1 MDSYIFILCPNYSGS
16 TLLWKLIASSPAV
29 SSLPAEGQFLPEV
42 SSIMRREPW
51 NADYEMPWEQ
61 IKTVWESY
69 WDRSKPYLI
78 EKSPPHLIR
87 TKAILGH
94 FSPVAFVIMVRNPYA
109 HIEGLL
115 RRNKYSPRDAAE
127 FSIRCLKQQAENV
140 EILENAICLTYE
152 ELAGNPK
159 EASEKIQAFLPGLGT
174 LGHDQKFFIHS
185 IDGRQ
190 ARGIV
195 NFNQKKI
202 NNLRFSELAAIN
214 EVFSENRDILEHWGY
229 EYYDPPWLK
238 HTLAY
243 LKLRWDKLLFRARRK
258 ARHLRK
264 KWPNQDR
271 SDKD

>member
-16 TLLWKLIASSPAV
+16 TLLWKLVASSPAV

-42 SSIMRREPW
+42 SSIMRRDPW
-51 NADYEMPWEQ
+51 NKDAELPWEE
-61 IKTVWESY
+61 IKSVWESY
-69 WDRSKPYLI
+69 WDLSKPFLI

-87 TKAILGH
+87 ARDILKH
-94 FSPVAFVIMVRNPYA
+94 FSPVSFLIMVRNPYA

-115 RRNKYSPRDAAE
+115 RRNKFDPSGAAE
-127 FSIRCLKQQAENV
+127 FSIRCLKQQAENAKT
-140 EILENAICLTYE
+140 LENSLCLTYE
-152 ELAGNPK
+152 ELATDPK
-159 EASEKIQAFLPGLGT
+159 TASIKIQEFLPGLGM

-202 NNLRFSELAAIN
+202 NNLRYSELKQIN
-214 EVFSENRDILEHWGY
+214 EVLSQHREILSHWGY
-229 EYYDPPWLK
+229 DLYQPPYVK

-243 LKLRWDKLLFRARRK
+243 LKVRWDKLVFRARRK
-258 ARHLRK
+258 SRHIRK
-264 KWPNQDR
+264 KLSKN
-271 SDKD
+271 